1 MSADDPQ
8 QPGSGTRRRFA
19 EVVRSEP
26 VDLGLACLLVG
37 GEVPG
42 GPAGGLDVEQSL
54 ARLDALAA
62 LARPLVP
69 RGGGVAAAAEGLRVA
84 LGEQSGFAGSA
95 EDYAD
100 LRSSLLHEV
109 LRRRRGLPLLL
120 SVVWLEVAA
129 RLDVPAYAVALPGH
143 VVVGVGDVEDEHVLV
158 DPFAG
163 GRPIPSAEVA
173 DRLTA
178 AGYPVIPTHLI
189 EPMSAEDLLLR
200 LLTNVRALSERQG
213 STLEAARTRLW
224 AVELSL
230 LLPRHPLDL
239 RRERGEVLVRL
250 GQHLA
255 GAEELEGYA
264 DALDDVDPAVA
275 EACRREARAARSQL
289 N

>member
-1 MSADDPQ
+1 VSTDPTS
-8 QPGSGTRRRFA
+8 PTRRRFA

-37 GEVPG
+37 GEVSS

-54 ARLDALAA
+54 ADLDELAA
-62 LARPLVP
+62 RARSLVP
-69 RGGGVAAAAEGLRVA
+69 RGGGVTAAAEGLGVA
-84 LGEQSGFAGSA
+84 LGEQAGFAGSG

-100 LRSSLLHEV
+100 LRSSLLHQV

-143 VVVGVGDVEDEHVLV
+143 VVVGVGDAEGEHVLV

-163 GRPIPSAEVA
+163 GRPIPPVEVA
-173 DRLTA
+173 DRMRA
-178 AGYPVIPTHLI
+178 AGAPAIPSSLLAPV
-189 EPMSAEDLLLR
+189 SAQDLLLR
-200 LLTNVRALSERQG
+200 LLTNIRALTQRQG
-213 STLEAARTRLW
+213 STLQAASTRLW

-230 LLPRHPLDL
+230 LLPRHPFEL

-250 GQHLA
+250 GRHLA
-255 GAEELEGYA
+255 GAEQLEDYA
-264 DALDDVDPAVA
+264 DALDDVDPATA
-275 EACRREARAARSQL
+275 STARREARAARAQL